1 MQTRPFI
8 LALATLAI
16 PAAAQSQLQI
26 DTNAIVAEASGPLS
40 EDFTGSLV
48 LRHGG
53 GITDPNGRILD
64 LLIDGARQ
72 HTGGTT
78 DFSYTLSL
86 TFDTG
91 RIITGELRIAVDD
104 DASENVY
111 EAIVSEAVS
120 GSIIEIA
127 GQFMIGGQTEGGT
140 FADPDGTLVGLDIS
154 DWGQAAPAFGS
165 FAIIGLDPD
174 GNGFDPDADVDVFI
188 LTPTP
193 GALPALGLGL
203 ALCSRRRRA

>member
-1 MQTRPFI
+1 MKIRTAMLM
-8 LALATLAI
+8 LAALAI

-53 GITDPNGRILD
+53 NVTDPDGRILD
-64 LLIDGARQ
+64 LLIDGTRQ
-72 HTGGTT
+72 HTGGTM
-78 DFSYTLSL
+78 DFSYLLSL
-86 TFDTG
+86 TFDSG
-91 RIITGELRIAVDD
+91 RITGGELRIGVDD
-104 DASENVY
+104 TDSENVY

-140 FADPDGTLVGLDIS
+140 FADPDGTLIGLDVS
-154 DWGQAAPAFGS
+154 DWGNAAPTLGS
-165 FAIIGLDPD
+165 FAIIGLNPD
-174 GNGFDPDADVDVFI
+174 GNGIDPDADVDVFI

-193 GALPALGLGL
+193 GVLPALGMGL
-203 ALCSRRRRA
+203 AFCSRRRRG